1 MSDICCVLVERGA
14 RIGAPCPIQMM
25 SPMLH
30 SSPGRTSAANDNKA
44 GPEGTLADRT
54 GPTVQFAPKKGPH
67 PMFARALAPV
77 ATRAL
82 AAAAASAIIFSASVQ
97 ANPVKTSEAA
107 GGRVVRSVEVPFVD
121 LDLTTPAGAATLQA
135 RLKTASRQ
143 VCGTPETPTLRERI
157 DYRNCVSETIAS
169 GQRAMVTLIARAEAG
184 ERFKPGERIAVGS

>member
-1 MSDICCVLVERGA
+1 
-14 RIGAPCPIQMM
+14 
-25 SPMLH
+25 
-30 SSPGRTSAANDNKA
+30 
-44 GPEGTLADRT
+44 
-54 GPTVQFAPKKGPH
+54 
-67 PMFARALAPV
+67 MFARALAPV

>member
-1 MSDICCVLVERGA
+1 
-14 RIGAPCPIQMM
+14 
-25 SPMLH
+25 
-30 SSPGRTSAANDNKA
+30 
-44 GPEGTLADRT
+44 
-54 GPTVQFAPKKGPH
+54 
-67 PMFARALAPV
+67 MFARALAPV

-121 LDLTTPAGAATLQA
+121 LDLTTPAGAVTLQA